1 MNKSLLKTT
10 LAVAL
15 SAVSVSVFAS
25 TYAPSAQAPDQV
37 VASFGRLL
45 NHTPATTA
53 VAVPAASKSEMDPLP
68 ASVNAVLWEQPSY
81 HLPVKST
88 SLSVKPQKKHMIHDR
103 P

>member
-15 SAVSVSVFAS
+15 SAISVSVFAS
-25 TYAPSAQAPDQV
+25 TYAPSADASDQV

-45 NHTPATTA
+45 NHTPVTTA
-53 VAVPAASKSEMDPLP
+53 VALPAASKSEADPLP

-81 HLPVKST
+81 HLPVKSAP
-88 SLSVKPQKKHMIHDR
+88 LPVKPEQKH
-103 P
+103 